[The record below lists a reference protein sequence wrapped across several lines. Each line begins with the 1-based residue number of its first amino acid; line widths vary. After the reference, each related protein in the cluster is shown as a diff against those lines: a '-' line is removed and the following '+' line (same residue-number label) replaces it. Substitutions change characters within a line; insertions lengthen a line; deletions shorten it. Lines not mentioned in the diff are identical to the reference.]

1 MSERP
6 IEDDSAWD
14 DVREQWQLRA
24 DTTYLNH
31 GSFGPPP
38 EPVRA
43 ARRRWIDQLDDQPMD
58 FFVRKLMPALRSARA
73 GLAAFVGSQP
83 ANLVFVENATSG
95 MNVIADSFPL
105 RCQDEV
111 LLTDHEY
118 GAVARVWERACR
130 RADAAPPTVAQL
142 PMPVESPQQIVD
154 KIFEAA
160 SDRTRLI
167 VVSHITSATAIILP
181 VQEISRRA
189 RELGIE
195 VCIDGPHAPVQV
207 PLDIE
212 SLKCDYY
219 TASCHKWLCAPF
231 GSGFLYVAPERHHQM
246 QPQQLSWGTVPPE
259 EPACW
264 DDEFFWRGT
273 RDPSAFLSTSAAVQ
287 FIQEVGV
294 QSFRDRTHHLARHA
308 RQLLLQLPGTSAIT
322 PDETEWYG
330 SMSLVRLPDGD
341 NISLQRALWEQHQI
355 EVPIVEFGGARYI
368 RVSCHLYNRHEDV
381 ELLVGA
387 LRTELR

>member
-38 EPVRA
+38 DPVRA
-43 ARRRWIDQLDDQPMD
+43 ARRRWIDQLDEQPMD

-73 GLAAFVGSQP
+73 DLAAFVGSRP
-83 ANLVFVENATSG
+83 ENLVFVENATSG

-105 RCQDEV
+105 RPQDEV

-118 GAVARVWERACR
+118 GAVMRVWERACR
-130 RADAAPPTVAQL
+130 RVGAAPPRVAHL

-154 KIFEAA
+154 KIFETTNE
-160 SDRTRLI
+160 RTRLI

-181 VQEISRRA
+181 VGEICRRA

-195 VCIDGPHAPVQV
+195 VCVDGPHAPVQV

-231 GSGFLYVAPERHHQM
+231 GSGFLYVAPNKHHQM

-259 EPACW
+259 VPARW

-273 RDPSAFLSTSAAVQ
+273 RDPSAFLST
-287 FIQEVGV
+287 
-294 QSFRDRTHHLARHA
+294 
-308 RQLLLQLPGTSAIT
+308 
-322 PDETEWYG
+322 
-330 SMSLVRLPDGD
+330 
-341 NISLQRALWEQHQI
+341 
-355 EVPIVEFGGARYI
+355 
-368 RVSCHLYNRHEDV
+368 
-381 ELLVGA
+381 
-387 LRTELR
+387 